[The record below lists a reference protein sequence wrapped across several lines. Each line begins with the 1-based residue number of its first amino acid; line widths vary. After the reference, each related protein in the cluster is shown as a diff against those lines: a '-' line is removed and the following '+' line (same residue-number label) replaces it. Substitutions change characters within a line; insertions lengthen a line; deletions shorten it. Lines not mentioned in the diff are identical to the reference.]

1 MSHVDFKKWQCPPVK
16 FKKSSCRP
24 VDFNKVPCPLSLYF
38 TTKRLREQYMVSS
51 GHNRWILC
59 PLVPEGIIKFSV
71 MPAGMKF
78 RFSHEL
84 LHQFSCLFFEMIR
97 KIS

>member
-38 TTKRLREQYMVSS
+38 TTKRLHKQYMVSS
-51 GHNRWILC
+51 GQKRWILG

-71 MPAGMKF
+71 MA
-78 RFSHEL
+78 L
-84 LHQFSCLFFEMIR
+84 A
-97 KIS
+97 